1 MIECL
6 LRSVLMNS
14 HDGVIHRSLEVKTVK
29 CPVDRK
35 KWSVASS
42 HFQILFRM
50 WFPNMYET
58 VLEDAHTSRKQPNA
72 DDNIHG
78 FVYMKYQHL

>member
-6 LRSVLMNS
+6 LGSVLGNS
-14 HDGVIHRSLEVKTVK
+14 HDGMTHRSLEVKTTK
-29 CPVDRK
+29 CPVDIE

-42 HFQILFRM
+42 HFQILFRR
-50 WFPNMYET
+50 WIPNTYET
-58 VLEDAHTSRKQPNA
+58 VLKDTHTSRKQPNA
-72 DDNIHG
+72 EDNIHG